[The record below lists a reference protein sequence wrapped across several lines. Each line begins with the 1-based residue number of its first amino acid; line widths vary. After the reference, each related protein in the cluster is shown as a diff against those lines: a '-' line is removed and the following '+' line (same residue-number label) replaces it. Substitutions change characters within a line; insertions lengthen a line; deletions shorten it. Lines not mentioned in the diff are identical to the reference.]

1 MKNNSYLKIKDY
13 FEILVSKH
21 KYINEFV
28 GYFSRDLHS
37 KSASRKGIASPYL
50 ALFKYEIGLDGSEQN
65 TVAVRKLG
73 FAVMFNNVAPDDFN
87 KQYEAIDTA
96 EQLALS
102 ILARIRFDNN
112 KKEHFLYNS
121 LLKDSIRILPIELS
135 AQSFG
140 VEVYF
145 NLKNPQNLVVNPE
158 DWEDIDEVCS

>member
-13 FEILVSKH
+13 FETLVSKH
-21 KYINEFV
+21 KHINEFV

-37 KSASRKGIASPYL
+37 KSARRKGIASPYL
-50 ALFKYEIGLDGSEQN
+50 ALFKYEIGFDGPEQN
-65 TVAVRKLG
+65 TIAVRKLG
-73 FAVMFNNVAPDDFN
+73 FALMLNTVAPDDFN

-102 ILARIRFDNN
+102 VLARIQLDNN
-112 KKEHFLYNS
+112 NRKHFLYNS
-121 LLKDSIRILPIELS
+121 LIKDSIRILPVELS

-145 NLKNPQNLVVNPE
+145 NLKNPQNLVVNTD
-158 DWEDIDEVCS
+158 DWEDIDRVC